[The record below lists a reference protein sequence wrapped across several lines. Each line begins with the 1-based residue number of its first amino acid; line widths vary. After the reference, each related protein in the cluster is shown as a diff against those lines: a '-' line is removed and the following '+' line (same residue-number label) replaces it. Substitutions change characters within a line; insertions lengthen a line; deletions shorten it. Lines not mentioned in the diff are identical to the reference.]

1 MNKKVLF
8 ISDHGDPLAKLGG
21 KQAGGQNNYVYH
33 LALAM
38 ENRGWDVDV
47 ITHWCDKDA
56 PQMEAFG
63 KRSRVIRIQAGI
75 KGFVSKNEMFQI
87 LPAFFKEIEELVP
100 VEQYDIIHTHYWL
113 SGILGR
119 QLRRK
124 YNIPFVHT
132 SHSLGAAKERATGE
146 RDERRFQYERTILRS
161 ANRVIATTNS
171 EKSLIHDFTKQPAP
185 VDVIP
190 IGVSPTFYPLNQKPA
205 IKQKLDVHGPLVFY
219 AGRLEE
225 TKGVETLLKAF
236 RYLIQWGDVPSN
248 TRLILAGGQK
258 EEIGDDQLPIQE
270 KQRSWVKGIERYV
283 QFVGP
288 KSQEELA
295 EYFNAANVA
304 VVPSYYESFG
314 MVAAEAQAC
323 GCPVIASRV
332 GGLQNVVVEGE
343 TGLLVNPKDAQDL
356 ALTLEIILN
365 NNIIAQRLGKQASS
379 LAERDYR
386 WPNVA
391 ARVEQV
397 YEEVLSG
404 ETRKRYTSFSY

>member
-1 MNKKVLF
+1 MHKKVLF

-38 ENRGWDVDV
+38 EDRGWDVDV
-47 ITHWCDKDA
+47 LTHWCDADA
-56 PQMEAFG
+56 PQIEEFG
-63 KRSRVIRIQAGI
+63 RRSRVIRVKAGV

-87 LPAFFKEIEELVP
+87 LPAFFKEIEELVSLD
-100 VEQYDIIHTHYWL
+100 QYDIIHTHYWL

-146 RDERRFQYERTILRS
+146 KDERREQYERTILRS

-171 EKSLIHDFTKQPAP
+171 EKSLIFEFAKQPAP

-190 IGVSPTFYPLNQKPA
+190 IGVSPTFAPLNQRA
-205 IKQKLDVHGPLVFY
+205 AMKQKLGVNGPLIFY

-225 TKGVETLLKAF
+225 TKGVETLLQAF
-236 RYLIQWGDVPSN
+236 RYLIQWADVPPN

-258 EEIGDDQLPIQE
+258 EEIGEDQLPVQE

-343 TGLLVNPKDAQDL
+343 TGLLVSPKDAQDL

-365 NNIIAQRLGKQASS
+365 NDIIAQRLGKQASS

-391 ARVEQV
+391 AKVEQV
-397 YEEVLSG
+397 YEEVLSS